1 MAAAPSPIC
10 KQSTSV
16 LHVLRE
22 WCERAC
28 NDTAQTSC
36 RAAQRIQACSA
47 TAAVVHIHRDRTGQN
62 RPRPR
67 PKPGDHPPQPICC
80 FGEPRRIDRPS
91 PRHVFP
97 LPLSP
102 SFPSSTL
109 TQRVGYAWAAYQYGT
124 GFPCARCFGT
134 GSSGGRRALSGAGR
148 GRRALDRAPW
158 RAVGPR

>member
-10 KQSTSV
+10 KQSTSF
-16 LHVLRE
+16 LHVLGE

-28 NDTAQTSC
+28 NDTAQASC

-80 FGEPRRIDRPS
+80 FGEPRRIDHPS

-97 LPLSP
+97 LP
-102 SFPSSTL
+102 SFTSSTL
-109 TQRVGYAWAAYQYGT
+109 TQRVGYAWAAYQYGA
-124 GFPCARCFGT
+124 GEPCERCFGA
-134 GSSGGRRALSGAGR
+134 GSSGERRALSGAGR